1 MSLDVGRP
9 VHRHD
14 VGGGHGGDRDRVE
27 GRDRGAATLVACVGA
42 MVLLIVTGLAVHVGA
57 AILARQRAE
66 TGADLA
72 ALAGAAQ
79 LLRGAEIA
87 CTAADQVA
95 RANGVEVTG
104 CRTDGLDLLV
114 EVAAEVGGGSFG
126 GSAVGRA
133 RAGPVDRRT
142 DK

>member
-1 MSLDVGRP
+1 MRTDAGR
-9 VHRHD
+9 VDHRHD
-14 VGGGHGGDRDRVE
+14 VGDTRGVE
-27 GRDRGAATLVACVGA
+27 RDRGAATVVACAGA
-42 MVLLIVTGLAVHVGA
+42 MILLIVTGLAVHVGT

-79 LLRGAEIA
+79 LLRGAEFA
-87 CTAADQVA
+87 CATAGQVA
-95 RANGVEVTG
+95 RSNGVEVTG
-104 CRTDGLDLLV
+104 CRSDGLDLLV
-114 EVAAEVGGGSFG
+114 EVTADVGGGSFG

-142 DK
+142 GT